1 MTDQQKSKIYEQLMY
16 ENDRLTNQISLLKN
30 ESIDLSKQ
38 QLEKIAELQKKHR
51 FIMTQLQSL
60 MR

>member
-1 MTDQQKSKIYEQLMY
+1 MNDNQKSQLYEQLMF
-16 ENDRLTNQISLLKN
+16 ENDRITNQISLLKN
-30 ESIDLSKQ
+30 ESIDLSKK

-51 FIMTQLQSL
+51 YVMVQLQNL